1 MSRVLKFRFSAFELV
16 DVVTVQRLIRQAANK
31 NCELDPVLTWL
42 VKQFAVELSPFIAV
56 LFSASFRDGFFPSS
70 QKRTVITSA
79 LKKSTLDLTDRGN
92 YRLISNLTFI
102 SKLLEHCIQTVQ

>member
-1 MSRVLKFRFSAFELV
+1 MLSRSLRRLLPRSTVSDNLMSRVLKFRFSAFELV

-56 LFSASFRDGFFPSS
+56 LFSASFRDGFFRRRRNALSS
-70 QKRTVITSA
+70 
-79 LKKSTLDLTDRGN
+79 
-92 YRLISNLTFI
+92 RL
-102 SKLLEHCIQTVQ
+102 H